1 MKKKL
6 FITSTLLLSSIL
18 TMSGCASTTSSETSS
33 AGTSSSQTSESSST
47 STSSEASSNTSSSSS
62 EVKVNAK
69 KELKEV
75 LKASDEK
82 LESEIKKD
90 TFKLTVNGSEEAS
103 VKGSVSNYSNTTVY
117 KLNEDGTKNVTS
129 QSPSEKVAINLNEK
143 ATSTQ
148 KVILSLDGAY
158 YRSLGT
164 ETPKATNDSYAYA
177 EANVTT
183 TLSSVFQGAAPKEIK
198 AQAILKDGEGYLYT
212 KQVPYEGDA
221 LENGLPFDYSSVDS
235 YINVGLS
242 YLDGFLA
249 QEGVTNRLNYIKA
262 SIKALLPEDDEGT
275 GVIVDKVFAVIND
288 LYTYASVGG
297 DLNLDSALD
306 LFETLTGT
314 TTIDEE
320 TKVFI
325 KKTVN
330 TLLKI
335 FDLDKVI
342 TYEKVNDTYKMD
354 VDYKALLSQVKLAL
368 NTLKTLVAVQFAN
381 NEEILAQVNEIY
393 TMVNGAIDT
402 YAPTNVDSVTTFT
415 VKDGLLTGVE
425 EELKLEGLT
434 VKEIVTGGSIDIEG
448 DTYTDVKYLVDVSI
462 SELTLTTKYS
472 FSYEA
477 LSKDE
482 LPEVTKITTE
492 VTPA

>member
-6 FITSTLLLSSIL
+6 FITSALLLSSIL
-18 TMSGCASTTSSETSS
+18 TMSGCASTPSSDTSS

-47 STSSEASSNTSSSSS
+47 SASSEGSSSSSSSS

-82 LESEIKKD
+82 LEEEIKKD

-103 VKGSVSNYSNTTVY
+103 VKGTVSKYSNTTVY
-117 KLNEDGTKNVTS
+117 KINEDGTKDIEDQS
-129 QSPSEKVAINLNEK
+129 QSEKAAINLNEK

-148 KVILSLDGAY
+148 KIILSLDEAY

-164 ETPKATNDSYAYA
+164 ETPKEANDSYAYA
-177 EANVTT
+177 EANVATN
-183 TLSSVFQGAAPKEIK
+183 LSSVFQGSAPKEIK
-198 AQAILKDGEGYLYT
+198 NQAILKDGEGYLYM

-221 LENGLPFDYSSVDS
+221 SENGLPFEYSSVDS

-249 QEGVTNRLNYIKA
+249 QEGVTNRLNYIKT

-275 GVIVDKVFAVIND
+275 AVIVDKVFAVIND

-306 LFETLTGT
+306 LFESLTGT

-320 TKVFI
+320 TKTFI

-330 TLLKI
+330 ALLKV

-342 TYEKVNDTYKMD
+342 TYEKVNDSYKMD
-354 VDYKALLSQVKLAL
+354 VDYKSLLSQVKLAL
-368 NTLKTLVAVQFAN
+368 TTFKTLVTVQFAN
-381 NEEILAQVNEIY
+381 NEEVLAQVNEIY

-402 YAPTNVDSVTTFT
+402 YAPTNIDSVTTFT

-434 VKEIVTGGSIDIEG
+434 VNEFVIGGSGNVEG

>member
-6 FITSTLLLSSIL
+6 FITSALLLSSIL
-18 TMSGCASTTSSETSS
+18 TMSGCASTSSSETSS
-33 AGTSSSQTSESSST
+33 AGTSSSQTSGSSS
-47 STSSEASSNTSSSSS
+47 SSEGSSSSSSSS

-82 LESEIKKD
+82 LEEEIKKD
-90 TFKLTVNGSEEAS
+90 TFKFTVNGSEEAS

-117 KLNEDGTKNVTS
+117 KLNEDGTKDITNQS
-129 QSPSEKVAINLNEK
+129 QSEKVAISLNEK

-177 EANVTT
+177 EANATT
-183 TLSSVFQGAAPKEIK
+183 TLSSVFQGSAPKEIK
-198 AQAILKDGEGYLYT
+198 VQAILKDGEGYLYT
-212 KQVPYEGDA
+212 KQTPYEGDA

-249 QEGVTNRLNYIKA
+249 QEGVTNRLNYIKT

-275 GVIVDKVFAVIND
+275 AVIVDKVFAVIND

-314 TTIDEE
+314 TTLDEE

-330 TLLKI
+330 ALLKV

-342 TYEKVNDTYKMD
+342 TYEKVNDTYKMN

-368 NTLKTLVAVQFAN
+368 TTLKTLVTVQFAN
-381 NEEILAQVNEIY
+381 NEEVLAQVNEIY

-402 YAPTNVDSVTTFT
+402 YAPTNVDEVVTFT
-415 VKDGLLTGVE
+415 VKDGLLSGVE

-434 VKEIVTGGSIDIEG
+434 VNEIVTGGSIDYNG
-448 DTYTDVKYLVDVSI
+448 DTYTDVTYLVDVSI
-462 SELTLTTKYS
+462 SELSLKTKYS

>member
-6 FITSTLLLSSIL
+6 FITSALLLSSIL
-18 TMSGCASTTSSETSS
+18 TMSGCSSTPSSDTSS
-33 AGTSSSQTSESSST
+33 AGTSSSQTSGNSQTSASSQGSSS
-47 STSSEASSNTSSSSS
+47 SSSSS
-62 EVKVNAK
+62 EIKVDAK

-75 LKASDEK
+75 LKASDKK
-82 LESEIKKD
+82 LEEEIKKD

-103 VKGSVSNYSNTTVY
+103 VKGTVSTYSNTTVY
-117 KLNEDGTKNVTS
+117 KLNEDGTKETKS
-129 QSPSEKVAINLNEK
+129 ETQSEKVAINLNEK
-143 ATSTQ
+143 ATTTQ

-164 ETPKATNDSYAYA
+164 ETPKTTNDSYAYA
-177 EANVTT
+177 EANTT
-183 TLSSVFQGAAPKEIK
+183 TNLSTIFQEQALKEIK

-212 KQVPYEGDA
+212 KQTPYAGDA
-221 LENGLPFDYSSVDS
+221 LENGVPFEYSSVDS
-235 YINVGLS
+235 YINVGFS

-249 QEGVTNRLNYIKA
+249 QEGVTNRLNYIKT
-262 SIKALLPEDDEGT
+262 SIKALLPEDHEGSAA
-275 GVIVDKVFAVIND
+275 IVDKVFAVIND
-288 LYTYASVGG
+288 LCTYATVGG
-297 DLNLDSALD
+297 DLDLDSALD

-314 TTIDEE
+314 TTLDEQ
-320 TKVFI
+320 TKAFI
-325 KKTVN
+325 EKTVN
-330 TLLKI
+330 ALLKV

-342 TYEKVNDTYKMD
+342 TYEKVNDTYKMN

-368 NTLKTLVAVQFAN
+368 TTFKTYVTVQFAN
-381 NEEILAQVNEIY
+381 EPEVLAKVNEIY
-393 TMVNGAIDT
+393 TMVNEAIDT

-434 VKEIVTGGSIDIEG
+434 VNEIVTGGSIDIEG
-448 DTYTDVKYLVDVSI
+448 DTYTDETYLLDVSI
-462 SELTLTTKYS
+462 SELSLTTKYS

-477 LSKDE
+477 LSKDT
-482 LPEVTKITTE
+482 LPEVTRITTE

>member
-6 FITSTLLLSSIL
+6 FITSALLLSSIL
-18 TMSGCASTTSSETSS
+18 TMSGCASTPSSDTSSS
-33 AGTSSSQTSESSST
+33 AKTSSSQTSGSSQASSS
-47 STSSEASSNTSSSSS
+47 SEGSSSSSSSS

-82 LESEIKKD
+82 LEEEIKKD

-103 VKGSVSNYSNTTVY
+103 VKGTVNNYSNTTVY
-117 KLNEDGTKNVTS
+117 KINEDGTKETTS
-129 QSPSEKVAINLNEK
+129 QTQSEKVAISLNEK
-143 ATSTQ
+143 ASSTQ
-148 KVILSLDGAY
+148 KAILSLDGAY

-164 ETPKATNDSYAYA
+164 ETPKETNDSYAYA
-177 EANVTT
+177 EANITT
-183 TLSSVFQGAAPKEIK
+183 NLSSVFQGVAPKEIK
-198 AQAILKDGEGYLYT
+198 AQTILKDGEGYVYT

-221 LENGLPFDYSSVDS
+221 LENGLPFEYSSVDS
-235 YINVGLS
+235 YINFGLS

-249 QEGVTNRLNYIKA
+249 QEGVTNRLNYIKT

-275 GVIVDKVFAVIND
+275 AVIIDKVFAVIND

-297 DLNLDSALD
+297 ELSLDSALN
-306 LFETLTGT
+306 LFETLAGT
-314 TTIDEE
+314 TTLDEQ

-325 KKTVN
+325 QKTVN
-330 TLLKI
+330 ALLKV

-354 VDYKALLSQVKLAL
+354 VDYKILLSQVKLAL
-368 NTLKTLVAVQFAN
+368 TTFKTLVSVQFAN
-381 NEEILAQVNEIY
+381 NEEVVAQVNEIY
-393 TMVNGAIDT
+393 TMINGAIDT

-434 VKEIVTGGSIDIEG
+434 VNEFVTGGSINVEG
-448 DTYTDVKYLVDVSI
+448 DTYTDVTNLVDVSI
-462 SELTLTTKYS
+462 NELSLTTKYS

>member
-6 FITSTLLLSSIL
+6 FITSALLLSSIL
-18 TMSGCASTTSSETSS
+18 TMSGCASTSSSDTSS
-33 AGTSSSQTSESSST
+33 AGTSSSQTSGSSS
-47 STSSEASSNTSSSSS
+47 SSEGSSSSSSSSS

-82 LESEIKKD
+82 LEEEIKKD

-117 KLNEDGTKNVTS
+117 KINEDGTKETES
-129 QSPSEKVAINLNEK
+129 EIQSEKVAISLNEK

-177 EANVTT
+177 EANATT
-183 TLSSVFQGAAPKEIK
+183 TLSSVFQGSAPKEIK

-221 LENGLPFDYSSVDS
+221 LENGLPFEYSSVDS

-275 GVIVDKVFAVIND
+275 AVIVDKVFAVIND

-314 TTIDEE
+314 TTLDEE

-330 TLLKI
+330 ALLKV

-342 TYEKVNDTYKMD
+342 TYEKVNDTYKMN

-368 NTLKTLVAVQFAN
+368 TTLKTLITVQFAN
-381 NEEILAQVNEIY
+381 NEEVLAQVNEIY

-402 YAPTNVDSVTTFT
+402 YAPTNVDEVVTFT

-434 VKEIVTGGSIDIEG
+434 VNEFVIGGSIDIEG
-448 DTYTDVKYLVDVSI
+448 DTYTDETYLVDVSI
-462 SELTLTTKYS
+462 SELTLKTKYS